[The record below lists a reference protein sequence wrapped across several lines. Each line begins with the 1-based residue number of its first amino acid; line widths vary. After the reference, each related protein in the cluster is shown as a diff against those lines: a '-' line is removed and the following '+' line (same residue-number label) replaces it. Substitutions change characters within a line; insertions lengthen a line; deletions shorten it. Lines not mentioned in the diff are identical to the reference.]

1 MSALKINDSSFS
13 YNHQVTDLLI
23 FNKMIDLD
31 LLRNN
36 LEKVKSNLSNRA
48 FEFDTALWNELE
60 EKRKTFQVQMEKFQA
75 EQNKIAKEIGFSEK
89 NSEST
94 ENLKEKSSEISNQL
108 KQIKRKFN

>member
-1 MSALKINDSSFS
+1 
-13 YNHQVTDLLI
+13 
-23 FNKMIDLD
+23 MIDLD

-75 EQNKIAKEIGFSEK
+75 EQNTIAKEIGSAQK
-89 NSEST
+89 IKT
-94 ENLKEKSSEISNQL
+94 VLKT
-108 KQIKRKFN
+108 